1 MQMMRSYPMIAA
13 QMEAKMSDELA
24 SVLVVLG
31 IIVSLWILLQWG
43 KQDALRSIAREEKRA
58 VEQKGR
64 GQ

>member
-1 MQMMRSYPMIAA
+1 MIAA